1 VIPWY
6 RQILALIFGIGVMAI
21 ALLAIT
27 EGSGMWTIAGVA
39 GMAFLTLL
47 LIFGVEVDFV
57 EIGSMRI
64 EFTETTRKEDDE

>member
-1 VIPWY
+1 
-6 RQILALIFGIGVMAI
+6 MAI

-64 EFTETTRKEDDE
+64 EFTETTRRENDDE